1 MAKLDDL
8 PCELLYKLLILSS
21 NEQLVT
27 VNRWTYMCL
36 RKTTTRS
43 CYKFVRQK
51 GKWEKAQVV
60 VSALQHRFL
69 SVDLLDQIDKNNDEL
84 DDRAK
89 GKSKKRKHKLEM
101 KELKIP
107 SRLFQCEEHDAMPV
121 DGKKRRRLLK
131 SCGTSSGVGE
141 NQKRYEIVR
150 KLLCL
155 KLSVKE
161 GRGNAGLLLA
171 AKAGNLAM
179 VKLLLKKGADAVVG
193 GENKALLMAVVYGH
207 LPVVKRL
214 VKAGAPVSSIALRYA
229 VQKRHYPVI
238 DWLMKNGAAPDMVT
252 IKLLDKL

>member
-8 PCELLYKLLILSS
+8 PHELLHKLLILSS
-21 NEQLVT
+21 NEQLVI
-27 VNRWTYMCL
+27 VNRWTYTCL
-36 RKTTTRS
+36 RRTTTRT

-51 GKWEKAQVV
+51 GRWEKVQVV
-60 VSALQHRFL
+60 ASALQYKFL
-69 SVDLLDQIDKNNDEL
+69 SVDLLDQIDKNKDEL
-84 DDRAK
+84 DDGAK
-89 GKSKKRKHKLEM
+89 KLKKKRKLKM

-107 SRLFQCEEHDAMPV
+107 SRLFQCEETQDMPV
-121 DGKKRRRLLK
+121 GGRKRRRLLK
-131 SCGTSSGVGE
+131 SCGNNSSGIGE
-141 NQKRYEIVR
+141 NQKRYEIVK
-150 KLLCL
+150 KLLCM
-155 KLSVKE
+155 KISVKE
-161 GRGNAGLLLA
+161 GRGNAGLMLA
-171 AKAGNLAM
+171 AKAGNLEM

-229 VQKRHYPVI
+229 VQKKHCPVI